1 MSRPFPLTGLLRL
14 RRLQEDQAAG
24 RLAAAHQNAAAHS
37 ARQRQ
42 ARMDLDGTS
51 SEVADS
57 SALLA
62 VAAARASARGM
73 LVSLEAM
80 SAVHRTAVDHARD
93 EFAQAKLEAASLEKL
108 EGRHLETAAAE
119 ELHAEQIVLDELAS
133 AARHR
138 NSAGALLCP

>member
-24 RLAAAHQNAAAHS
+24 RLAAAHNTAAAHT

-51 SEVADS
+51 SEVTDS

-62 VAAARASARGM
+62 VAAARASARSM
-73 LVSLEAM
+73 LAGLETL
-80 SAVHRTAVDHARD
+80 SAGHRAAVDLARD
-93 EFAQAKLEAASLEKL
+93 EFAKAKLETAGLEKL
-108 EGRHLETAAAE
+108 EDRHAEAAAAE
-119 ELHAEQIVLDELAS
+119 ELQAEQLVLDELAS

-138 NSAGALLCP
+138 TSKGALLCP